1 MLEHLLL
8 QAILIPALGAPAII
22 LLRSFAGR
30 KAAWI
35 ARLGLL
41 YSTGLLLLACLKLY
55 QGGAPL
61 LETHAFA
68 GPEITLDLLGD
79 GLSLPIALIINL
91 LCLALSIYADHYID
105 HRIEAIYGAID
116 ERTAT
121 NHYTRFYAL
130 FLLFPTGF
138 MGVCF
143 ASNLIGIYFFLEI
156 LPLPLYFIMAMF
168 GYVDRVRVAMICL
181 MWAVFGA
188 GFFLVGSI
196 IVYYASGTFAVSGI
210 AALAGTPAAKWA
222 IAMFLVTIMAKMA
235 VVPFQVWMPW
245 VHAEHPTCIAGL
257 LAVYANIA
265 VYVMLRL
272 LVIPLTADFQT
283 CFALPLMILALITMV
298 YGALLTLG
306 QTDIKRFAA
315 CSTISQLAYSM
326 LGVCSLT
333 TAGIEGGMFFF
344 LGHIMG
350 KTILFST
357 AGIIVYT
364 TGIRDIRQ
372 LGGLARKMPVTT
384 ALWIIAALGLAGFPP
399 MSSFP
404 AEWIMFT
411 GIFKAGITGSLIKL
425 IVAIAGA
432 AAITLSVVYCFRS
445 VKLIFFGPLS
455 ERLAL
460 DDHVKDPPLSMS
472 LPLLGVSAVAI
483 FMGLYPRFILD
494 LFHQVIGPLAF

>member
-1 MLEHLLL
+1 
-8 QAILIPALGAPAII
+8 
-22 LLRSFAGR
+22 
-30 KAAWI
+30 
-35 ARLGLL
+35 
-41 YSTGLLLLACLKLY
+41 
-55 QGGAPL
+55 
-61 LETHAFA
+61 
-68 GPEITLDLLGD
+68 
-79 GLSLPIALIINL
+79 
-91 LCLALSIYADHYID
+91 
-105 HRIEAIYGAID
+105 
-116 ERTAT
+116 
-121 NHYTRFYAL
+121 
-130 FLLFPTGF
+130 
-138 MGVCF
+138 
-143 ASNLIGIYFFLEI
+143 
-156 LPLPLYFIMAMF
+156 
-168 GYVDRVRVAMICL
+168 
-181 MWAVFGA
+181 
-188 GFFLVGSI
+188 
-196 IVYYASGTFAVSGI
+196 
-210 AALAGTPAAKWA
+210 
-222 IAMFLVTIMAKMA
+222 
-235 VVPFQVWMPW
+235 
-245 VHAEHPTCIAGL
+245 
-257 LAVYANIA
+257 
-265 VYVMLRL
+265 
-272 LVIPLTADFQT
+272 
-283 CFALPLMILALITMV
+283 MILALITMV

-483 FMGLYPRFILD
+483 FLGLYPRFILD